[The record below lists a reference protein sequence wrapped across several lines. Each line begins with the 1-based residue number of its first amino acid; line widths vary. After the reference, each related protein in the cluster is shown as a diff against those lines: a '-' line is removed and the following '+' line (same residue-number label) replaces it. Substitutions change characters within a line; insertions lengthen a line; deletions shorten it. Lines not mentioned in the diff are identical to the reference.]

1 MKSGVVRR
9 CSRKKVLLKILKDL
23 QETTTLLESIFK
35 FILKFI
41 FKSILQLSSCEFC
54 EIFKRI
60 FFHRTPPDDCFCC
73 RFFDILF
80 VGMWNIRKMSLPVTV
95 HPFLLEFFT
104 IDLLI
109 CYGMFLIMR
118 EMIFS
123 LMIFN
128 TPSHYC
134 YLSSWLFHF

>member
-1 MKSGVVRR
+1 MGSLAVKSRAVRR
-9 CSRKKVLLKILKDL
+9 CSRKKVVLKILKDL

-41 FKSILQLSSCEFC
+41 FKYILQLSSCEFC

-60 FFHRTPPDDCFCC
+60 FFYRTPPDDCFCY

-80 VGMWNIRKMSLPVTV
+80 VGMWNIRKVSLPVTV

-118 EMIFS
+118 EMIFR

-128 TPSHYC
+128 TPGHYC
-134 YLSSWLFHF
+134 YLSS